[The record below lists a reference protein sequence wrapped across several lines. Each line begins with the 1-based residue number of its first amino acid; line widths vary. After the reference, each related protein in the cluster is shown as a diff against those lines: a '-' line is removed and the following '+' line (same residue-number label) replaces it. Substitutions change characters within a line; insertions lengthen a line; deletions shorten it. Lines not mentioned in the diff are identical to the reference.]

1 MLGSPPLPLPRT
13 WVARLPEIDV
23 SIPPADG
30 TPVPVLVLTR
40 HQDHVES
47 INATLRRAGHAV
59 HCTWL
64 PDATDLGDALIQIN
78 PELLV
83 VFVDERLLPMDAIAG
98 LRARTTPPVPVILVS
113 SDVNE
118 ITTTAALRAGAQD
131 IVSLTHPERLQ
142 LVCARELRSFRLE
155 RALNQTINAA
165 RETQRALAAFMEGS
179 ADAIAQVQEGIIVD
193 ANPAW
198 LELFGYADAEAV
210 SGQPVMDFFD
220 HDSHA
225 ALKGGLSACATGK
238 WDGHSLRV
246 SARLADNTVL
256 PLEMVLAQGEFGEDP
271 VVNFCVPA
279 RRRDHADVE
288 KHLGAAVRTDPSTG
302 LLHRTYLIE
311 DLKARLAQPVRG
323 GVRYIALIRPDRM
336 DAVVA
341 QLGPIDAEEFVS
353 QVAGV
358 IRDEASPEDLA
369 GRFTGSSFLALVAR
383 GNARDAE
390 AWAENLVAKIA
401 AQIYKV
407 GARPLTA
414 SASVGLAPVPSG
426 QHDPSL
432 PAREALGALALASS
446 DGGNQ
451 ARLVEHADAD
461 SKVEAN
467 DKVWVHHIKAALME
481 NRFRLVQQPIAS
493 LVGEDKGMFD
503 VLVRMLDEDGKEVLP
518 SEFIPAAE
526 RNDLMK
532 NIDRWVVGAAMSFCV
547 ARKPGAIFVRLSK
560 DTVNDPTLSQWVAN
574 QMRVHRFEP
583 ARLCFQVTQE
593 VAEQYLLQ
601 TQTLREQFG
610 KQGFK
615 FAIEHFGAGVDPRVM
630 VEHVRPDFVKIE
642 GSLLQGLAGNAALQ
656 TRVKHLIML
665 AKAVGAQT
673 VAERV
678 EDANTMA
685 VLWQLGIEF
694 VQGYFIHKPED
705 VVLG

>member
-1 MLGSPPLPLPRT
+1 
-13 WVARLPEIDV
+13 VDRLTETAV

-30 TPVPVLVLTR
+30 TPVPALVLTR

-64 PDATDLGDALIQIN
+64 PEATDLADALIQIN

-83 VFVDERLLPMDAIAG
+83 VFADERLLPLDAIAG
-98 LRARTTPPVPVILVS
+98 LRARTTPSVPVILVS
-113 SDVNE
+113 GEVNE

-131 IVSLTHPERLQ
+131 VVSLTHPERLQ
-142 LVCARELRSFRLE
+142 LVCARELRAFRLE
-155 RALNQTINAA
+155 RALNQTISAA

-198 LELFGYADAEAV
+198 LELFGYADADAV

-220 HDSHA
+220 RESHA

-238 WDGHSLRV
+238 WADHSLKV
-246 SARLADNTVL
+246 SARLADGSLL

-271 VVNFCVPA
+271 VVNLCVPS
-279 RRRDHADVE
+279 RRADHADVE

-302 LLHRTYLIE
+302 LLHRAYLVE
-311 DLKARLAQPVRG
+311 ELKARLAQPVRG
-323 GVRYIALIRPDRM
+323 GMRYIACIKPDRM
-336 DAVVA
+336 EAIVGQV
-341 QLGPIDAEEFVS
+341 GPLEAEEYVA

-358 IRDEASPEDLA
+358 ARDEASPEDVT
-369 GRFTGSSFLALVAR
+369 GRFTGSSFVFLIAR
-383 GNARDAE
+383 GNAKDAE
-390 AWAENLVAKIA
+390 AWAENLVAKIGS
-401 AQIYKV
+401 QIYKV
-407 GARPLTA
+407 GARTLSG
-414 SASVGLAPVPSG
+414 SASVGLASMSSDVR
-426 QHDPSL
+426 DPSL
-432 PAREALGALALASS
+432 PIREAMAMLADAQKK
-446 DGGNQ
+446 GGNQ
-451 ARLVEHADAD
+451 VRLVERTEGVAR
-461 SKVEAN
+461 VEAN

-493 LVGEDKGMFD
+493 LLGEDKAMFD
-503 VLVRMLDEDGKEVLP
+503 VLVRMLDENAKEVLP

-532 NIDRWVVGAAMSFCV
+532 NIDRWVIGAAMSFCV
-547 ARKPGAIFVRLSK
+547 ARKPDAIFVRLSK
-560 DTVNDPTLSQWVAN
+560 DTVSDPTLPQWIAN
-574 QMRVHRFEP
+574 QLRANGFDT

-593 VAEQYLLQ
+593 VADQYLLQ
-601 TQTLREQFG
+601 TQALRDALG
-610 KQGFK
+610 KQGYK
-615 FAIEHFGAGVDPRVM
+615 FAIEHFGAGVDPRQM
-630 VEHVRPDFVKIE
+630 IERVRPDFVKID
-642 GSLLQGLAGNAALQ
+642 GALMQGIAGNPALQ
-656 TRVKHLIML
+656 TRVKHLILL
-665 AKAVGAQT
+665 AKAIGAQT
-673 VAERV
+673 IAERV

-685 VLWQLGIEF
+685 VLWQLGVEF

>member
-1 MLGSPPLPLPRT
+1 M
-13 WVARLPEIDV
+13 ARLAEFPV
-23 SIPPADG
+23 SIPPVDG
-30 TPVPVLVLTR
+30 TPVPALVITR

-83 VFVDERLLPMDAIAG
+83 VFADERLLPLDAVAG
-98 LRARTTPPVPVILVS
+98 VRARTTPPVPVILVS
-113 SDVNE
+113 AEVNE

-142 LVCARELRSFRLE
+142 LVCARELRGFRLE

-198 LELFGYADAEAV
+198 LELFGYADADAV
-210 SGQPVMDFFD
+210 RGQPVMDFFD
-220 HDSHA
+220 HESHA

-238 WDGHSLRV
+238 WADHSLRV
-246 SARLADNTVL
+246 SAKLADNTIL
-256 PLEMVLAQGEFGEDP
+256 SLEIVLAQGEFGEDP

-279 RRRDHADVE
+279 RKRDHADVE
-288 KHLGAAVRTDPSTG
+288 KHLGAAVKTDPSTG
-302 LLHRTYLIE
+302 LLHRAYLVE
-311 DLKARLAQPVRG
+311 ELKARLAQPVRG

-336 DAVVA
+336 EAALA
-341 QLGPIDAEEFVS
+341 QLGPIDAEEYVA

-358 IRDEASPEDLA
+358 IRDEASPEDLT
-369 GRFTGSSFLALVAR
+369 GRFTGSSFLALIAR

-390 AWAENLVAKIA
+390 AWAENLVAKIG

-407 GARPLTA
+407 GTRTLSG
-414 SASVGLAPVPSG
+414 SASIGLAPVPSG

-432 PAREALGALALASS
+432 PTREALEALALAARE
-446 DGGNQ
+446 GGNQ
-451 ARLVEHADAD
+451 SQLVEHADAGAR
-461 SKVEAN
+461 VEAN
-467 DKVWVHHIKAALME
+467 DKVWVHHIKTALME

-493 LVGEDKGMFD
+493 LVGEDRGMFD
-503 VLVRMLDEDGKEVLP
+503 VLVRMLDESGKEVLP

-532 NIDRWVVGAAMSFCV
+532 NIDRWVVGAAMSFCA

-560 DTVNDPTLSQWVAN
+560 DTVNDPTLPQWLSN
-574 QMRVHRFEP
+574 QMRANKFEP

-593 VAEQYLLQ
+593 VADQYLLQ
-601 TQTLREQFG
+601 TQTLREQLG
-610 KQGFK
+610 KHGFK
-615 FAIEHFGAGVDPRVM
+615 FAIEHFGAGVDPRMM
-630 VEHVRPDFVKIE
+630 VERVRPDFVKVE
-642 GSLLQGLAGNAALQ
+642 GSLMQGLAGNPALQ